1 MADLS
6 IMTLFIKKYTL
17 KYAVPAFQTV
27 VLMIFLCFFT
37 RLYNPETGFCGSKDP
52 SQLQTLQI
60 FFENDLFG
68 DTDKYYTNAVQFTWL
83 SKDLKQ
89 VQDDVRLPEWTIS
102 LVKLLPFSE
111 TPGSLHNVA
120 ILFGQHIY
128 TPADIQ
134 AKTLIKDD
142 RPYAGFLYTGLAL
155 HSKTDTVLDTLEAV
169 IGIVGPW
176 AFAECSQNTVH
187 ELRSIDTAKGWDHQ
201 LDNEPALRLS
211 WQRKWRVY
219 QDQIAHLLDYDLI
232 TNAGLTLGN
241 VQISTGFGAEF
252 RLGYKIPLDFGSD
265 VIRPG
270 AGVSTPAAAKS
281 KTDTDSLGF
290 HWFAGTQVEAV
301 AHNIFLDGN
310 TFTDSPDVDKENL
323 VLSLSSGLAINF
335 SQYKLTYRHLYKTR
349 EFRHQKQNHIIGS
362 LTFTI
367 SF

>member
-6 IMTLFIKKYTL
+6 KNRFSLRLIFTLSDPVFR
-17 KYAVPAFQTV
+17 AV
-27 VLMIFLCFFT
+27 VLLGFIALFSG
-37 RLYNPETGFCGSKDP
+37 LYSPEPVFGGSKDP

-89 VQDDVRLPEWTIS
+89 YKDDVRLPEWAIS
-102 LVKLLPFSE
+102 LANYLPFYE

-128 TPADIQ
+128 TPSDIQ
-134 AKTLIKDD
+134 TRTLIKDD

-155 HSKTDTVLDTLEAV
+155 HSKTETTLDTVEAV
-169 IGIVGPW
+169 FGIVGPW
-176 AFAECSQNTVH
+176 AFAEFSQNTVH
-187 ELRSIDTAKGWDHQ
+187 ELREIATAKGWHHQ
-201 LDNEPALRLS
+201 LDNEPAIRLS

-219 QDQIAHLLDYDLI
+219 QNQITQLIDYDLI
-232 TNAGLTLGN
+232 TNAGITLGN
-241 VQISTGFGAEF
+241 VSISGGFGAEF
-252 RLGYKIPLDFGSD
+252 RIGYKIPLDFGSD

-270 AGVSTPAAAKS
+270 AGVSTPAAS
-281 KTDTDSLGF
+281 KNKIGKESIGF
-290 HWFAGTQVEAV
+290 HWFAGTQLEAV

-310 TFTDSPDVDKENL
+310 TFSDSPNVDKKNL
-323 VLSLSSGLAINF
+323 VASLSSGLAINF
-335 SQYKLTYRHLYKTR
+335 SRYKLTYRHLYKTR
-349 EFRHQKQNHIIGS
+349 EFSHQKKDHIIGS
-362 LTFTI
+362 LTLTI

>member
-1 MADLS
+1 
-6 IMTLFIKKYTL
+6 MTLFTKKRFFKCGL
-17 KYAVPAFQTV
+17 PDFRTV
-27 VLMIFLCFFT
+27 ILIGMLCFLFD
-37 RLYNPETGFCGSKDP
+37 LHSPETGFCESKDP

-68 DTDKYYTNAVQFTWL
+68 DTDKYYTNAVQVNWL

-89 VQDDVRLPEWTIS
+89 YKDDVRLPEWTLS
-102 LVKLLPFSE
+102 LAKLLPFSE

-134 AKTLIKDD
+134 TKTLISDD

-155 HSKTDTVLDTLEAV
+155 HSKTDTILDTLEAV

-187 ELRSIDTAKGWDHQ
+187 ELRSIATAKGWHHQ
-201 LDNEPALRLS
+201 LENEPAIRLS

-219 QDQIAHLLDYDLI
+219 QDQIAHLIDFDLL
-232 TNAGLTLGN
+232 TNTGLTLGN
-241 VQISTGFGAEF
+241 VSISGGFGAEF
-252 RLGYKIPLDFGSD
+252 RLGYKIPQDFGSD

-270 AGVSTPAAAKS
+270 AGISTPAAAAGK
-281 KTDTDSLGF
+281 KGKESLGF
-290 HWFAGTQVEAV
+290 HWFVGTQLEAV

-310 TFTDSPDVDKENL
+310 TFTDSHKVDKENL
-323 VLSLSSGLAINF
+323 VLSVSSGLAINYA
-335 SQYKLTYRHLYKTR
+335 QYKLTYRHLYKTR
-349 EFRHQKQNHIIGS
+349 EFNDQKQDHIIGS
-362 LTFTI
+362 LTLTI